1 MRPIDK
7 FILHV
12 VHNWTNELNEAYS
25 EKAIQTF
32 ITDFQSQADE
42 LNTQI
47 TDDELRSYIKVFD
60 RIKEKLPTDKRDLG
74 QYTLASLIKLA
85 TSVEDK
91 EAKPEEI
98 DITPDV
104 VYHNDDNSVVIYN
117 GSTEGN
123 CIKYGKGETWCIT
136 KTSFSSYRGSEA
148 RQFPTFYLARNTNL
162 DQTNFK
168 LSFVAIQVKDPK
180 MTTPDERYV
189 YTDRKNQGG
198 DRRYESRPMSFSQL
212 LSEVPW
218 LSDIPN
224 LQSILKYIPLSK
236 AEKVIQK
243 YKNNAI
249 PIRDWINLDFTAKK
263 GYLTQR
269 KNKELFDDIKGS
281 EFVRDYLPDYPE
293 LAVYIAK
300 NYGILP
306 SIDLLRNLD
315 KFNNQDIRSITA
327 NLQEKIDLDEIDRSI
342 LPFEVKQLLT
352 QLDKWDLPLNRRL
365 YNTTF
370 KNDPAIAELILDN
383 DGDIDV
389 NLYLKTSKYEDIKGR
404 TKYISNYPQLDR
416 LPFKNL
422 IWAATNGI
430 IDRNKLDATLDTAKD
445 DPNSSLIIKDK
456 ENGRFIVDAN
466 SYLVYDI
473 EGEAINRVPE
483 NDEVAQELINA
494 AKTNP
499 AFQENTVN
507 IVKQSIGN
515 SLNLPNI
522 DREAFT
528 STVEATPYDKRIIQ
542 NQGNQ
547 YIILKPENEP
557 DDTRYALFVKKI
569 NNKTRL
575 EADYTF
581 GSSSTWRTFDM
592 NNAMSQSMWAAYF
605 KYLRSTN
612 QPYADNELLEV
623 MNGYSNGPKRTF
635 IRANPPLVPNS
646 QYAVAYYNSE
656 YYLINKTNPRDSKR
670 LSDRRD
676 TLNKIV
682 VPPELLRQVLG
693 QQTASTTP
701 TRPTP
706 AQIGAGERI
715 PAPLP
720 QAPAAAAVP
729 AVPAGNSVTTLIA
742 NAGLTAGFANLPT
755 LVRQRILAGTIA
767 NPATERTARS
777 RNAELGTRG
786 QVTGVVVNG
795 TNKMVIIRLTSGTN
809 IAQISIQ
816 PEARHYIVT
825 STTSFDMGRV
835 GNFIGSLNQRGLSEA
850 IRSYVKK
857 YPHRLDK
864 VREVLRKYINETK
877 KY

>member
-104 VYHNDDNSVVIYN
+104 VYHNDDNSIVIFN
-117 GSTEGN
+117 GSREDL
-123 CIKYGKGETWCIT
+123 CVRYGKGEKWCIT
-136 KTSFSSYRGSEA
+136 KTSFPSYRGSES

-162 DQTNFK
+162 DQTDYN
-168 LSFVAIQVKDPK
+168 LSFVAIQIKDPER
-180 MTTPDERYV
+180 TTDDNRYV
-189 YTDRKNQGG
+189 YTNRDNNP
-198 DRRYESRPMSFSQL
+198 YESRPMSFSQL

-218 LSDIPN
+218 LGDIPN
-224 LQSILKYIPLSK
+224 IRSILKYIPLSK
-236 AEKVIQK
+236 AEKITQK

-249 PIRDWINLDFTAKK
+249 PIRDWINLDFTTKK

-269 KNKELFDDIKGS
+269 KNKELFDDIKGN

-315 KFNNQDIRSITA
+315 KFNNQDRRSITA
-327 NLQEKIDLDEIDRSI
+327 NLQEKINLDEIDRSI

-404 TKYISNYPQLDR
+404 ARYISNYPQLDR

-430 IDRNKLDATLDTAKD
+430 IDRNKLDATLDAAKD
-445 DPNSSLIIKDK
+445 DPNSPLIIKDK
-456 ENGRFIVDAN
+456 ENGKFIVDAN
-466 SYLVYDI
+466 SYSVYDI
-473 EGEAINRVPE
+473 EGEAVNKVPE
-483 NDEVAQELINA
+483 DDEVAQELINT

-507 IVKQSIGN
+507 IVKQSIDNG
-515 SLNLPNI
+515 LNLPNV

-528 STVEATPYDKRIIQ
+528 STIEATPYGKRAIQ
-542 NQGNQ
+542 IRGDQ
-547 YIILKPENEP
+547 YVILKPENEP
-557 DDTRYALFVKKI
+557 DDTRYALFARKLNDKVG
-569 NNKTRL
+569 L
-575 EADYTF
+575 GADYTF
-581 GSSSTWRTFDM
+581 GSSSTWRTFDTR
-592 NNAMSQSMWAAYF
+592 NAISQSMWAAYF

-612 QPYADNELLEV
+612 QPYTDIELLEV

-646 QYAVAYYNSE
+646 QYAVAYYNNE

-676 TLNKIV
+676 TLNKAT
-682 VPPELLRQVLG
+682 VPPELLRQVIG
-693 QQTASTTP
+693 QQATP
-701 TRPTP
+701 TPISRP
-706 AQIGAGERI
+706 A
-715 PAPLP
+715 
-720 QAPAAAAVP
+720 APAAPAAQAAPVAQAAP
-729 AVPAGNSVTTLIA
+729 AAPAANNVTALIA
-742 NAGLTAGFANLPT
+742 NAGLTAGFTNLPT

-777 RNAELGTRG
+777 RNSELGTRG

-795 TNKMVIIRLTSGTN
+795 TNKMVIIRLASGTN

-835 GNFIGSLNQRGLSEA
+835 GNFIGALNQRGLSEA
-850 IRSYVKK
+850 IHNYVKK
-857 YPHRLDK
+857 YPHRLNK
-864 VREVLRKYINETK
+864 VREILRKYINETK